1 MNQKASGRAVC
12 AMPAAFPLFLLL
24 TVLSGSVQPAN
35 TGMKITQQ
43 NRRPEFRTAVILY
56 NVWNYSASAGSSSGA
71 MPVALPDSETS

>member
-12 AMPAAFPLFLLL
+12 AMPAAFPILL
-24 TVLSGSVQPAN
+24 TVLSASVQPAN